1 VTKKRMERRERER
14 KREKEENLLSQELL
28 MEVRGRGKR

>member
-1 VTKKRMERRERER
+1 MTKKRMERRERER